1 MKMMSKFGWMHLRTA
16 ALLLLWLAGLALWH
30 AIVVFFE
37 FPKYLVSGPIDVL
50 VALRDDASLI
60 FSHALV
66 TSQEWAIGLLI
77 SIVFGI
83 CLAFVCFSSRAI
95 RFVIHPFLVIS
106 QSIPYLVFAPVLML
120 WFELGMKPIIVLVVL
135 TCSFPIAFVLL
146 DGLER
151 IRDEYN
157 VVIGLLRLNRLRAWR
172 HIYAPASLPYFFSGL
187 KISVTYAYVS
197 AVMSELIG
205 SDAGLGVYITRAQ
218 NSYRI
223 DKVMAAVFVVV
234 ILSLVSTAVVGLI
247 RDRIVFW
254 KAEKK

>member
-1 MKMMSKFGWMHLRTA
+1 MDSLRTA
-16 ALLLLWLAGLALWH
+16 ALALLWLAGLVLWH
-30 AIVVFFE
+30 AIVVIFE
-37 FPKYLVSGPIDVL
+37 YPKYLVASPMDVWI
-50 VALRDDASLI
+50 VLRDDASLI
-60 FSHALV
+60 FSHAIV
-66 TSQEWAIGLLI
+66 TTQEWVIGLLI

-83 CLAFVCFSSRAI
+83 SLASLCFISRAV
-95 RFVIHPFLVIS
+95 RSVVHPFLVIS
-106 QSIPYLVFAPVLML
+106 QSVPYLVFAPVLML

-151 IRDEYN
+151 IRDEYS
-157 VVIGLLRLNRLRAWR
+157 VVIGLLRLNRVRAWR
-172 HIYAPASLPYFFSGL
+172 HVYAPASLPYFFSGL

-223 DKVMAAVFVVV
+223 DKVMAAVVVV
-234 ILSLVSTAVVGLI
+234 VVLSLVSTSLVGLI
-247 RDRIVFW
+247 RNRVVFW
-254 KAEKK
+254 KTEKK